1 MPNSELPTDSTSPV
15 AAEPRRLFIALWPD
29 AGLQGKLHALGGELL
44 GNCSMRCPTSAIPGV
59 VTGSRGRRIPQENLH
74 ITLAFLGSVDVEHQ
88 VCLERAASTIQTPAF
103 TLTLDQ
109 AGFWPR
115 KGILWAGGTAP
126 EGLLALVREL
136 NQRLIAC
143 DFEPETRPFQVHLTL
158 ARDVRG
164 VRLRSDQVV
173 GPLAWSVRQF
183 SLVASQTL
191 PEGARY
197 EILKTW
203 RLENGQD
210 LQD

>member
-59 VTGSRGRRIPQENLH
+59 VTGSRGRRLPPENLH
-74 ITLAFLGSVDVEHQ
+74 LTLAFLGYVDAIRQ
-88 VCLERAASTIQTPAF
+88 ACLEREASAIRLPAF

-115 KGILWAGGTAP
+115 KGLLWAGGTPP
-126 EGLLALVREL
+126 EALLALVHGI
-136 NQRLIAC
+136 NQGLRTCGL
-143 DFEPETRPFQVHLTL
+143 EPETRPFQAHLTL
-158 ARDVRG
+158 ARNVRG
-164 VRLRSDQVV
+164 LHLDRDRVIA
-173 GPLAWSVRQF
+173 PLAWKVSQF
-183 SLVASQTL
+183 ALVASQTL

-197 EILKTW
+197 EILKPW
-203 RLENGQD
+203 RLENGQE
-210 LQD
+210 

>member
-1 MPNSELPTDSTSPV
+1 MQNSELPTDSTVPDV
-15 AAEPRRLFIALWPD
+15 TKRRRLFVALWPD

-44 GNCSMRCPTSAIPGV
+44 A
-59 VTGSRGRRIPQENLH
+59 GSRGRRIPQENLH
-74 ITLAFLGSVDVEHQ
+74 ITLAFLGIVSPAQ
-88 VCLERAASTIQTPAF
+88 QACMERVASTIQAPAF

-109 AGFWPR
+109 AGFWPH

-143 DFEPETRPFQVHLTL
+143 DFEPETRPFQAHLTL

-164 VRLRSDQVV
+164 QRLDRAIK
-173 GPLAWSVRQF
+173 PLAWKVSQF
-183 SLVASQTL
+183 ALVASQTL

-197 EILKTW
+197 EVLKTW
-203 RLENGQD
+203 GLENGQD

>member
-1 MPNSELPTDSTSPV
+1 MPDSVLPTDSTNPG

-44 GNCSMRCPTSAIPGV
+44 V
-59 VTGSRGRRIPQENLH
+59 GSRGRPIPQENLH
-74 ITLAFLGSVDVEHQ
+74 LTLAFLGVVSPAQ
-88 VCLERAASTIQTPAF
+88 QACLERAASTIQAPAF

-158 ARDVRG
+158 ARDVR
-164 VRLRSDQVV
+164 LRQHFQEQAV
-173 GPLAWSVRQF
+173 GPWEWRVSQF
-183 SLVASQTL
+183 ALVASQTL
-191 PEGARY
+191 PTGARY

-203 RLENGQD
+203 RFGNGQD